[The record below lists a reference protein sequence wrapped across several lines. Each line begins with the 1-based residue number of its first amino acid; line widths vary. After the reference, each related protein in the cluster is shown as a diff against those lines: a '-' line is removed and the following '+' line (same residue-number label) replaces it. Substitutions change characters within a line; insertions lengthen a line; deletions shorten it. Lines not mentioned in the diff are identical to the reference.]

1 MIFDLKHD
9 KERFKEYADKLL
21 VEEALVELTK
31 KDKRSNQQNRYLH
44 LILGW
49 FALATGYSVEE
60 VKLNI
65 FKIQCNPDLFKEKTI
80 GRNGLSRIQ
89 IKSTSALSSDDMT
102 TAIERFRNFSA
113 EQGIYLPAP
122 NEEQFLAEIRKE
134 LDRNSEWV

>member
-44 LILGW
+44 LLIRW
-49 FALATGYSVEE
+49 FALETGYSEEE

-65 FKIQCNPDLFKEKTI
+65 FKIQCNPDLFKVKTI

>member
-9 KERFKEYADKLL
+9 KERFKEYAGKLL
-21 VEEALVELTK
+21 AEEALVELTK

-60 VKLNI
+60 VKLDI
-65 FKIQCNPDLFKEKTI
+65 FKRQCNTDLFKEKAT
-80 GRNGLSRIQ
+80 GRNGLSRIRM
-89 IKSTSALSSDDMT
+89 KSTSALSSADMT
-102 TAIERFRNFSA
+102 TAINRFRNYSA
-113 EQGIYLPAP
+113 KQGVYIPAP
-122 NEEQFLAEIRKE
+122 DEEQFLAQIRKE